1 MTNKKNTDKKEINK
15 KSKTKIKNAQETK
28 TETQTQNN
36 EMVKLLKIVLIVT
49 GIMLVF
55 YGITL
60 LVTKKSEEVL
70 ENKETKEQT
79 QKTGIQYKNI
89 MIGTMLNHGGTY
101 YVLIEEKD
109 DNRITEYDSLI
120 TTIESSEDA
129 PRIYKANLTDSFN
142 KTYLGKEENYYVENL
157 NEFKVTGTTLV
168 KVKDGRIEVAK
179 DTYDSI
185 KNTLKEIA

>member
-1 MTNKKNTDKKEINK
+1 MTNKK
-15 KSKTKIKNAQETK
+15 K
-28 TETQTQNN
+28 TETNTKQKTNNKKVEERKTENQSN
-36 EMVKLLKIVLIVT
+36 EMINLLKIVLIVT

-55 YGITL
+55 YGLTL
-60 LVTKKSEEVL
+60 LVTKKSEDVL
-70 ENKETKEQT
+70 ENKDTKEQV
-79 QKTGIQYKNI
+79 QKTEIQYKNI

-109 DNRITEYDSLI
+109 DNRIAEYDSLI

-142 KTYLGKEENYYVENL
+142 KNYLGKEQNYYVENL
-157 NEFKVTGTTLV
+157 KDFKVTGTTLI
-168 KVKDGRIEVAK
+168 KVKDGKIEVAK

>member
-1 MTNKKNTDKKEINK
+1 MTNKKKTEIKTKPKTNNK
-15 KSKTKIKNAQETK
+15 KTQEQQ
-28 TETQTQNN
+28 TENQNN
-36 EMVKLLKIVLIVT
+36 EMIKLLKIVLIVT

-60 LVTKKSEEVL
+60 LVTKKSEDVL
-70 ENKETKEQT
+70 ENQKTEEQT
-79 QKTGIQYKNI
+79 EKAEIQYKNI

-109 DNRITEYDSLI
+109 DNRIAEYDSLI

-129 PRIYKANLTDSFN
+129 PKIYKANLTDSFN
-142 KTYLGKEENYYVENL
+142 KTYLGKEQNYYVEDIKD
-157 NEFKVTGTTLV
+157 FKVTGTTLI
-168 KVKDGRIEVAK
+168 KVKDGKIETAK